1 MSLLAGKEEGDRT
14 IQSLFRA
21 LKIVEY
27 VAEHGN
33 LAGLMEISKG
43 LDINKSTAHGLIA
56 TLEKCGYMRQ
66 DAKTGKYSLGIK
78 VFELGQAYITN
89 LDLRQIALPYLK
101 ELSLTYQET
110 THLAVLSGEDV
121 VYIEKVD
128 GLRSVGIRS
137 QVGGRNPA
145 YCTGVGKVLL
155 SGLDKQQI
163 ENLYYDHVLQEY
175 TSNTVKDLP
184 ELICQIQ
191 QVRKQGYAFDSQE
204 FEQDLQCVAAP
215 IKDSSGTI
223 IAAISLSGPA
233 SRLLASQ
240 MDGIAIEVVRTA
252 KKISL
257 QLGFRD

>member
-1 MSLLAGKEEGDRT
+1 MSLLTGKQEGDRT
-14 IQSLFRA
+14 IQSVFRA

-33 LAGLMEISKG
+33 LAGLIEISKG
-43 LDINKSTAHGLIA
+43 IDINKSTAHGLIA

-66 DAKTGKYSLGIK
+66 DSKTGKYSLGIK

-89 LDLRQIALPYLK
+89 LDLREIALPYLK
-101 ELSLTYQET
+101 ELSLNYQET

-121 VYIEKVD
+121 VYIDKVD

-163 ENLYYDHVLQEY
+163 ERLYYDTVLQKY

-184 ELICQIQ
+184 ELLYQIEQ
-191 QVRKQGYAFDSQE
+191 ARDRGYAFDSQE
-204 FEQDLQCVAAP
+204 FEQDLQCIAAP
-215 IKDSSGTI
+215 VKDNSGAI

-233 SRLLASQ
+233 SRLLASR
-240 MDGIAIEVVRTA
+240 MDDIAIEVVRTA
-252 KKISL
+252 KEISHR
-257 QLGFRD
+257 LGFKE

>member
-1 MSLLAGKEEGDRT
+1 MAGKQEGERT
-14 IQSLFRA
+14 IQSVVRA

-33 LAGLMEISKG
+33 IAGLTEISKG
-43 LDINKSTAHGLIA
+43 IDINKSTAHGLIA
-56 TLEKCGYMRQ
+56 TLERCGYMRQ
-66 DAKTGKYSLGIK
+66 DTKTGKYSLGVK

-89 LDLRQIALPYLK
+89 LDLRDIALPYLK

-110 THLAVLSGEDV
+110 THLAILSGEDV
-121 VYIEKVD
+121 VYIDKVD

-163 ENLYYDHVLQEY
+163 LDLYCGSVLQKY
-175 TSNTVKDLP
+175 TNNTVKDLP
-184 ELICQIQ
+184 ELLNQIQ
-191 QVRKQGYAFDSQE
+191 QVRERGYAFDSQE
-204 FEQDLQCVAAP
+204 FEQDLQCIAAP
-215 IKDSSGTI
+215 VKDSSGSI

-233 SRLLASQ
+233 SRLLVPQ
-240 MDGIAIEVVRTA
+240 LDEIAIRVVRTA
-252 KKISL
+252 KDISH
-257 QLGFRD
+257 QLGFKD